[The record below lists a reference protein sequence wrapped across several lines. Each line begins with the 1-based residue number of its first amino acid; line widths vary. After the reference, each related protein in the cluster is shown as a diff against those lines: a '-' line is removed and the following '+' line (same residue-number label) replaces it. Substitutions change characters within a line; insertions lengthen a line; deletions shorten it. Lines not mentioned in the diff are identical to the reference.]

1 MNAKPTDRGWGRM
14 MVAATAVVVVACAGG
29 APPPDAE
36 LQPLTFMAGFSP
48 QANLPF
54 VGAYV
59 AQELGYFA
67 EEGLDVTIEHSA
79 GGGEH
84 LQLLAAGQ
92 VHVTTQDAAVLLQ
105 RRADPGLPLVSVA
118 LIGQK
123 GQQGYVALADSGIDT
138 PADWVGHSVGYK
150 GTPPPDVFAILDAVG
165 VGVDEVDLI
174 NVGFDPRVLTE
185 GKIDVYP
192 VFLSNEPNV
201 LRGWGFEVNVWD
213 VADFGVPTLGL
224 TYTVTEAMV
233 AERPELI
240 RAFLAAAIRGIEFAR
255 ENPAEAIEIVMRFV
269 GEDGDADHQR
279 FILDTELAASVNEVT
294 DVHGTGWQTREQ
306 WQALLDM
313 LVRYQAI
320 DSEVDVEA
328 AFTTEL
334 LP

>member
-1 MNAKPTDRGWGRM
+1 MPTRSSGVPALVATLAL
-14 MVAATAVVVVACAGG
+14 VAAACGG
-29 APPPDAE
+29 GTAPPE
-36 LQPLTFMAGFSP
+36 LEPITFMAGFSP

-59 AQELGYFA
+59 AKDLGYFA

-92 VHVTTQDAAVLLQ
+92 VQVTTQDAAVLLQ
-105 RRADPGLPLVSVA
+105 RRADPGLPLVAVA

-123 GQQGYVALADSGIDT
+123 GQQGYVALADSGIET
-138 PADWVGHSVGYK
+138 PEDWAGHRVGFK

-165 VGVDEVDLI
+165 LSVNDIELV

-185 GKIDVYP
+185 GLVDVYP

-201 LRGWGFEVNVWD
+201 LRGWGFELNVWD
-213 VADFGVPTLGL
+213 AADFGVPTLGL
-224 TYTVTEAMV
+224 TYTATEQMV
-233 AERPELI
+233 AEQPEVLA
-240 RAFLAAAIRGIEFAR
+240 AFLRAAIRGIEYAR
-255 ENPAEAIEIVMRFV
+255 QHPEEAIDIVMRYV
-269 GEDGDADHQR
+269 GEGGDRNHQR
-279 FILDTELAASVNEVT
+279 FILETELAASVSAITQE
-294 DVHGTGWQTREQ
+294 HGTGWQTLEQ
-306 WQALLDM
+306 WQALADM
-313 LVRYQAI
+313 LVRYQALAEAI
-320 DSEVDVEA
+320 DVEA